1 MSQLE
6 AVRDALREVVDPC
19 SIATGVP
26 VNLPDM
32 GMVKEV
38 RVLDGSIVIT
48 LRVTSPLCMQVG
60 NIVEAVEKRLRRI
73 PEITSVVCTVDP
85 TPDWTP
91 ELMAPARRRVRSFA

>member
-1 MSQLE
+1 MNQLE
-6 AVRDALREVVDPC
+6 AVVHALRDVVDPC

-32 GMVKEV
+32 GMVKGV
-38 RVLDGSIVIT
+38 RALDGSIVVT

-60 NIVEAVEKRLRRI
+60 NIVEAIEERLLRI
-73 PEITSVVCTVDP
+73 PGITSVVCTVDP

-91 ELMAPARRRVRSFA
+91 ALMATARRRGRTLV